1 MSVSSGVIIPPQDI
15 KFLVDKTA
23 RTVAQRGHELE
34 ELVKKNFIDNPKFS
48 FLKYNDPYRPYFDQK
63 VQEFKMGPTEG
74 EMDLEGESGSQN
86 ERRTVRPP
94 PETKFIYEC
103 GSVPVVDNDIIQH
116 TAQFVA
122 ANGHKFLIALTERE
136 KNNPQFEFLK
146 PTHSMF
152 PYFTSLIDSYSRIMS
167 FPEKDLEQLLTF
179 IADKKAIVRSCAEI
193 FEYEA
198 ETHHNKRKKD
208 ELEEEERAQRAMID
222 WNDFV
227 VVQTIDFEEQE
238 KDLPAPIDL
247 SVREKLH
254 QLEFNK
260 SNINPEFA
268 FMLDASQVFASNLA
282 KKGHQI
288 LNIQG
293 GEPTFKPSKESTGNK
308 VFMETAPQID
318 KIAYDKKLKAEP
330 LPDIN
335 INLRV
340 SNSPTF
346 GEFSGKSLSI
356 EVNPEMTIDDIL
368 AGFTQRIKGF
378 PTGCRL
384 RSVEFDVLEG
394 NRSLV
399 DFNVYNGAVLEL
411 LPPN

>member
-1 MSVSSGVIIPPQDI
+1 MSVSTGVIIPPQDI
-15 KFLVDKTA
+15 KNLVDKTA
-23 RTVAQRGHELE
+23 RTVAQRGPELE

-63 VQEFKMGPTEG
+63 VQEFRMGGAEAEADQDAEP
-74 EMDLEGESGSQN
+74 GSQQGKKA
-86 ERRTVRPP
+86 VRPP
-94 PETKFIYEC
+94 PESKFVYDC
-103 GSVPVVDNDIIQH
+103 GSMPVVDNDIIQH

-152 PYFTSLIDSYSRIMS
+152 PYFTSLIDSYSRIMD
-167 FPEKDLEQLLTF
+167 FNEKDLEQLLSF
-179 IADKKAIVRSCAEI
+179 IADKKAVLKSCYEI

-198 ETHHNKRKKD
+198 ETQHNKRRKE

-247 SVREKLH
+247 SVREKLQ

-260 SNINPEFA
+260 ANINPEFA
-268 FMLDASQVFASNLA
+268 FMLDASQVFAANLA
-282 KKGHQI
+282 KLGGSGQAPKQI
-288 LNIQG
+288 KDG
-293 GEPTFKPSKESTGNK
+293 SHDG
-308 VFMETAPQID
+308 VFVENAPQINRSALERRQ
-318 KIAYDKKLKAEP
+318 IPEV
-330 LPDIN
+330 LPDIS

-340 SNSPTF
+340 GNSPIF
-346 GEFSGKSLSI
+346 GEFAGKSLSI
-356 EVNPEMTIDDIL
+356 EVNPDLTIDEVL
-368 AGFTQRIKGF
+368 EGFSQRIKGF
-378 PTGCRL
+378 PSNCRL
-384 RSVEFDVLEG
+384 RSVEFDVLQG
-394 NRSLV
+394 SRTLA
-399 DFNVYNGAVLEL
+399 DYNVYNGAVLEL